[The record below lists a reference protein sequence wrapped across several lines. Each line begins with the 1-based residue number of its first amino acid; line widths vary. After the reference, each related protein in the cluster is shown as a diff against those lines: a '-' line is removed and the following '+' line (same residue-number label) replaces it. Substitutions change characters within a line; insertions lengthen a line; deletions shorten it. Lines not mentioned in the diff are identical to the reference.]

1 MSDTLN
7 NEEKLLRKLKRR
19 TRFTQF
25 LAWLALFFT
34 AVGIAAGYTN
44 WLRIHDRS
52 KENSIKIE
60 QINNQALDFAQKKQV
75 QILEHEVTTNF
86 TKNIDHLNGALK
98 ELRTI
103 QDSTQHI
110 ADSVYSQVET
120 LTLQQEKSTGVLT
133 TSHQDWSL
141 AEVHFLLQ
149 TANQSLALKQD
160 KDGALRA
167 LNLAD
172 KILIK
177 RGSTNLLP
185 VRKQISKDIAL
196 LNQFVLPDVQ
206 ALSQSID
213 QLIELLKPVIA
224 SPASSDTD
232 TQEKT
237 EEASKANKNDSIVSR
252 VKKSFNEA
260 VVIHKFDKSLRNEMD
275 EQTKNSLYHLIS
287 LRLETLRLMLLQG
300 REASYHD
307 QIDRIKA
314 LLKSYYSEE
323 KYKAFEVITNKLDNV
338 ILNPVLPD
346 ISGSLKLLGSLN
358 QNALKEPLI
367 KQTLIKQTPTEN

>member
-1 MSDTLN
+1 MNDTLSD
-7 NEEKLLRKLKRR
+7 EQKLLIKLKRR

-44 WLRIHDRS
+44 WLRIHERS
-52 KENSIKIE
+52 KENSTKIE
-60 QINNQALDFAQKKQV
+60 NVTEQTLGFAQKKQV
-75 QILEHEVTTNF
+75 QILQHEVSTNF

-120 LTLQQEKSTGVLT
+120 LTLQQEKSTGVQT
-133 TSHQDWSL
+133 ASNQDWSL

-149 TANQSLALKQD
+149 TANQSLVLKKD

-172 KILIK
+172 RMLIK
-177 RGSTNLLP
+177 RGSTDLLP

-196 LNQFVLPDVQ
+196 LNQYALPDVN
-206 ALSQSID
+206 ALSQLID
-213 QLIELLKPVIA
+213 QLIGLLKPVVVN
-224 SPASSDTD
+224 SDVSSVAD
-232 TQEKT
+232 TQESIEKT
-237 EEASKANKNDSIVSR
+237 TKENVDDSIVNR

-260 VVIHKFDKSLRNEMD
+260 VVIHKIDKSLRDEMD
-275 EQTKNSLYHLIS
+275 EETKNSLFHLIS

-300 REASYHD
+300 RDLSYHS
-307 QIDRIKA
+307 QISRVKE
-314 LLKSYYSEE
+314 LLKSYYPED
-323 KYKAFEVITNKLDNV
+323 KYKIFVAIISKLDNV
-338 ILNPVLPD
+338 TLNPALPD
-346 ISGSLKLLGSLN
+346 ISGSLKLLESV
-358 QNALKEPLI
+358 
-367 KQTLIKQTPTEN
+367 KQTPIEN

>member
-1 MSDTLN
+1 MSNTLN

-19 TRFTQF
+19 MRFTQF
-25 LAWLALFFT
+25 LAWLALLFT

-60 QINNQALDFAQKKQV
+60 QINSQALDFAKKKQV

-141 AEVHFLLQ
+141 AEVRFLLQ
-149 TANQSLALKQD
+149 AANHSLALKHD
-160 KDGALRA
+160 KEGALRA

-224 SPASSDTD
+224 SPASSDAD

-237 EEASKANKNDSIVSR
+237 EEETSEANNNDSIVSR

-275 EQTKNSLYHLIS
+275 EETKNSLYHLIS

-314 LLKSYYSEE
+314 LLKSYYPEE
-323 KYKAFEVITNKLDNV
+323 KYKTFEVITNKLDNV

-367 KQTLIKQTPTEN
+367 KQTLIKQTQ

>member
-1 MSDTLN
+1 MSNTLN

-25 LAWLALFFT
+25 LAWLALLFT

-60 QINNQALDFAQKKQV
+60 QINSQALDFAKKKQV

-141 AEVHFLLQ
+141 AEVRFLLQ
-149 TANQSLALKQD
+149 AANHSLALKHD
-160 KDGALRA
+160 KEGALRA

-224 SPASSDTD
+224 SPASSDAD

-237 EEASKANKNDSIVSR
+237 EEETSEANKNDSIVSR

-275 EQTKNSLYHLIS
+275 EETKNSLYHLIS

-323 KYKAFEVITNKLDNV
+323 KYKTFEVITNKLDNV

-358 QNALKEPLI
+358 QNALEEPLI
-367 KQTLIKQTPTEN
+367 KQTLIKQTQ

>member
-60 QINNQALDFAQKKQV
+60 KINSQALDFAKKKQV
-75 QILEHEVTTNF
+75 QVLEHEVTTNF
-86 TKNIDHLNGALK
+86 TKNIDHLNEALK

-120 LTLQQEKSTGVLT
+120 LTLQQEKSTGVLSI
-133 TSHQDWSL
+133 SHQDWSL

-149 TANQSLALKQD
+149 TANQTLALKQD

-167 LNLAD
+167 LKLAD
-172 KILIK
+172 KILVK

-196 LNQFVLPDVQ
+196 LNQLVLPNVQ
-206 ALSQSID
+206 VLSQSID
-213 QLIELLKPVIA
+213 QLIEVLKPVIA
-224 SPASSDTD
+224 NPASSDAD
-232 TQEKT
+232 TQEKA
-237 EEASKANKNDSIVSR
+237 EETSKANNNDSIVSL

-275 EQTKNSLYHLIS
+275 EETKNSLYHLIS

-300 REASYHD
+300 REASYHH

-323 KYKAFEVITNKLDNV
+323 KYKAFEVIINKLDNV
-338 ILNPVLPD
+338 TLNPVLPD
-346 ISGSLKLLGSLN
+346 ISSSLKLVRSLH

-367 KQTLIKQTPTEN
+367 KQTPIEN

>member
-1 MSDTLN
+1 
-7 NEEKLLRKLKRR
+7 
-19 TRFTQF
+19 
-25 LAWLALFFT
+25 
-34 AVGIAAGYTN
+34 
-44 WLRIHDRS
+44 
-52 KENSIKIE
+52 
-60 QINNQALDFAQKKQV
+60 
-75 QILEHEVTTNF
+75 
-86 TKNIDHLNGALK
+86 
-98 ELRTI
+98 
-103 QDSTQHI
+103 
-110 ADSVYSQVET
+110 
-120 LTLQQEKSTGVLT
+120 

-237 EEASKANKNDSIVSR
+237 EEEASKANKNDSIVSR